1 MEKGNTNVID
11 EVLIRPYQL
20 KCIHRE
26 SEFNVHFEKE
36 NLHLLKEGGSEF
48 SVHLEKK
55 YHLLIEPNISNVNI
69 WWGKKNKGIVCFYT
83 LLNFGV
89 AFVSESLWNYQI
101 W

>member
-1 MEKGNTNVID
+1 MISNLYREWLFRDGGSRRFYLEKGNVID

-26 SEFNVHFEKE
+26 SEFSVHFEKE

-69 WWGKKNKGIVCFYT
+69 
-83 LLNFGV
+83 L
-89 AFVSESLWNYQI
+89 
-101 W
+101 